1 MTENPHQR
9 KKEPQ
14 IIRQSILQHAMQ
26 LAAQKGVNGVSIQ
39 AVADLVG
46 VTKGGVFHHFPNKQK
61 LLESMV
67 ICLLEQLD
75 VVIDRLIAEDDQ
87 SYGCFTRAYIEIT
100 LEKQIHGLKH
110 SWSAISMTMLT
121 DKTFNEYWI
130 DWLNARLQCH
140 AETDADMELK
150 ILRYAADG
158 IWLTMFTEVE
168 DVSET
173 SVLKKELIARTYRA
187 KAESFI
193 SV

>member
-1 MTENPHQR
+1 MSENPHQR

-14 IIRQSILQHAMQ
+14 LIRQSILQHAMR

-75 VVIDRLIAEDDQ
+75 EVVDRLISEDDQ

-100 LEKQIHGLKH
+100 LEKQIHGLQH

-130 DWLNARLQCH
+130 EWLNTRLQRH
-140 AETDADMELK
+140 AATDADMELN

-158 IWLTMFTEVE
+158 IWLTAFTEVE
-168 DVSET
+168 DLSET
-173 SVLKKELIARTYRA
+173 LELKNELIARTYRA
-187 KAESFI
+187 KSD
-193 SV
+193 